1 MKRINIII
9 LTLMLGASSVLA
21 QPGSVQKVAKSVFT
35 LIFFYMLGGII

>member
-1 MKRINIII
+1 MKRINTII

-35 LIFFYMLGGII
+35 LTIFFMYGGII